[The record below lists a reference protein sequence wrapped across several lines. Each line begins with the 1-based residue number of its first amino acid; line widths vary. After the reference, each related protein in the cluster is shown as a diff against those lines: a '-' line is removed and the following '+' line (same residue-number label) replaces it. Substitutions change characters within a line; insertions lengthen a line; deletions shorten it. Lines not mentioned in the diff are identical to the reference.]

1 MDKINEKHL
10 EFVQSNITRMNQC
23 SFQMKGWAI
32 AIVSALLAV
41 FAATISETNVGN
53 KMFIYIAIAPAFLF
67 WVLDAL
73 YLSHERK
80 FIGIYRD
87 LITQQQDNIIVKDYD
102 MPVKNYKGW
111 KYCVVK
117 AMLSPSESILYGV
130 IICGLI
136 LFGVLY

>member
-73 YLSHERK
+73 YLSKERK
-80 FIGIYRD
+80 FIGIYND
-87 LITQQQDNIIVKDYD
+87 LINQQQDNVVVKNYD
-102 MPVKNYKGW
+102 MPVKNYRGW
-111 KYCVVK
+111 KYCVIRM
-117 AMLSPSESILYGV
+117 MLSPSEIILYGA

-136 LFGVLY
+136 FFGVLY